1 MERNKMSAIY
11 MKRRLT
17 KNRYDSIIL
26 LNRKEGYNREQI
38 AEILNIP
45 IYLVDKALKQFERV
59 TVQFT

>member
-1 MERNKMSAIY
+1 MSAIY